1 MTDNMSAGRDS
12 FPLDSFD
19 IEKWSVQIEYI
30 ASAVSDKEEELTEVE
45 LGNFG
50 RLLQE
55 LVKSQSWS
63 KVILITFLYLPVTWN
78 SKISFV
84 AYLQAD
90 GHG

>member
-19 IEKWSVQIEYI
+19 IEKWSVQVEYV
-30 ASAVSDKEEELTEVE
+30 ASAVSNKEEELTEAE
-45 LGNFG
+45 LDNFG
-50 RLLQE
+50 TLLQK

-63 KVILITFLYLPVTWN
+63 KVILITFLYLPVTCN
-78 SKISFV
+78 SKRSFV
-84 AYLQAD
+84 ANLQAD